1 MDNIITAIK
10 ENANKLLPRII
21 EVRRELHKHPE
32 LSFQEAN
39 TSERI
44 KNFLLKERIDFTD
57 GWAGYGIIATIKG
70 KSDGSLRMFRAD
82 MDALPILEVNNVDY
96 KSVNEGVMHACG
108 HDVHTSSLLGMA
120 AILNN
125 LKDHLKGEIKLI
137 FQPGEEKFPGGASI
151 MIKEGLF
158 RPSPP
163 EFIIAQHVF
172 PALPAGHVGFR
183 EGLYM
188 ASADE
193 IYITVKGKGGHAATP
208 HLCIDPILTAS
219 RVVTGLQEVIS
230 RHVDPM
236 TPAVLTI
243 GKIFSDGGATN
254 IIPDVVH
261 LAGTLRAMDEEW
273 RHKAHKLIKDFVQST
288 CEASGATAEINI
300 EVGYPSLRNDPGITS
315 LCRQAAIRFLGKDNV
330 HDLPQ
335 RMSSED
341 FAFYTHEI
349 PGTFYRLG
357 TGWEDVKKNFPVHSN
372 RFDINE
378 EALATGMGFMAFLA
392 FVDHLHLPGQV

>member
-1 MDNIITAIK
+1 MMDKIIHEIK
-10 ENANKLLPRII
+10 ESANNLLPRII
-21 EVRRELHKHPE
+21 EVRRELHKYPE

-39 TSERI
+39 TSKRI
-44 KNFLLKERIDFTD
+44 KDFLKKEGIEFTE
-57 GWAGYGIIATIKG
+57 GWAGYGIVATIKG
-70 KSDGSLRMFRAD
+70 KSDGKVRMFRGD
-82 MDALPILEVNNVDY
+82 MDALPIKEENNVDY
-96 KSVNEGVMHACG
+96 RSVNDGVMHACG

-120 AILNN
+120 VILNN
-125 LKDHLKGEIKLI
+125 LKDYLKGEVKLI
-137 FQPGEEKFPGGASI
+137 FQPGEEKFPGGASM

-158 RPSPP
+158 RPSSP
-163 EFIIAQHVF
+163 EFIVAQHVF

-193 IYITVKGKGGHAATP
+193 IYISVKGVGGHAATP
-208 HLCIDPILTAS
+208 HVCIDPVLTAS
-219 RVVTGLQEVIS
+219 RVVVGLQEIIS

-254 IIPDVVH
+254 VIPDVVH
-261 LAGTLRAMDEEW
+261 LAGTLRAMDEDW
-273 RHKAHKLIKDFVQST
+273 RHKAHTMIRDFVQHT
-288 CEASGATAEINI
+288 CEASGATAEIKI
-300 EVGYPSLRNDPGITS
+300 EIGYPCLKNDPHITS
-315 LCRQAAIRFLGKDNV
+315 FCRQAAIQFLGQDKV
-330 HDLPQ
+330 HHLPR

-341 FAFYTHEI
+341 FAFYTHEV

-357 TGWEDVKKNFPVHSN
+357 TGWQDENKNFPVHSN

-378 EALATGMGFMAFLA
+378 EALATGMGLMAFMAF
-392 FVDHLHLPGQV
+392 VDNSNLPE